1 MMYDE
6 LPPFPLENRIRGQ
19 FVPRYTAEFVSMP
32 AILEKVGLWSATM
45 QKFFNHPN
53 SSYDI
58 FYTDTKTMTDQSVS
72 PFYSF
77 STKWI
82 RMEIPVHKYFSSS
95 ASSPTRNTTPPCTTS
110 PPSTTE
116 SSLS

>member
-6 LPPFPLENRIRGQ
+6 LPPFPLENRIRAQ

-82 RMEIPVHKYFSSS
+82 HKYFFLF
-95 ASSPTRNTTPPCTTS
+95 
-110 PPSTTE
+110 
-116 SSLS
+116 SLI